1 MKLLFIGK
9 VRELSHQA
17 IDEVLKKQTEKSM
30 KKNQIKL
37 AVAGALFAAA
47 SAAQAG
53 IIIPAGDWTLDIGGN
68 VNSFATWSK
77 QEANNTVAGG
87 LTGIANTNASN
98 KTSSNITTGLLPN
111 FLSVGG
117 STRQNDLDVAFV
129 ISIQPGSSTTGAVG
143 VQEGGINNRQ
153 AFLTF
158 GDKSWGSIKVGKD
171 LGIFAADAILSDMT
185 LLGVG
190 APTSA
195 GNNTTLGRI
204 GAGYLYA
211 DWKAQIAYT
220 TPNFNG
226 FQATAGLTQNWGAA
240 RSGTGVKV
248 AASTPA
254 TTASLSASSIT
265 VTMGTTSAATY
276 YSAASSAR
284 SSQTAY
290 EGKASYSF
298 AANDVSGKV
307 WVSGIANRV
316 NDLGAGVTVEDN
328 VAYAG
333 DIGANVNVAGFGL
346 TGYYYGGRGIG
357 TTGQMWDGYATNG
370 KSRDSDGGY
379 VQATYAL
386 PTKTKIGASWGISK
400 LDLASGESSTRADAA
415 LSSGALVKENEMW
428 TIGAYHPLTKHLNIV
443 AEYSHLNSENHA
455 GQENKNK
462 TGSLGAILFF

>member
-1 MKLLFIGK
+1 
-9 VRELSHQA
+9 
-17 IDEVLKKQTEKSM
+17 M
-30 KKNQIKL
+30 KKNQLKL
-37 AVAGALFAAA
+37 AVAGAVFAAA
-47 SAAQAG
+47 SAAHAG

-77 QEANNTVAGG
+77 QDAQNTVAGG
-87 LTGIANTNASN
+87 LTAVANTNVDGH
-98 KTSSNITTGLLPN
+98 TSANITTGLLPN

-117 STRQNDLDVAFV
+117 STRQNDLDVSFV

-143 VQEGGINNRQ
+143 VGEGGINNRQ

-171 LGIFAADAILSDMT
+171 LGIFASDAILSDMT

-195 GNNTTLGRI
+195 GSNTTLGRI

-226 FQATAGLTQNWGAA
+226 FQATVGLTQNWGAA
-240 RSGTGVKV
+240 RSGTGTKV
-248 AASTPA
+248 AATTTYTA
-254 TTASLSASSIT
+254 AYGGGTTASALP
-265 VTMGTTSAATY
+265 VTATTTAATFF
-276 YSAASSAR
+276 SAASSTR

-298 AANDVSGKV
+298 AANDVTGKV
-307 WVSGIANRV
+307 WASGVANKV
-316 NDLGAGVTVEDN
+316 NDLGVGVTVADS

-333 DIGANVNVAGFGL
+333 DIGANVNMAGFGL
-346 TGYYYGGRGIG
+346 TGYYYNGRGIG

-370 KSRDSDGGY
+370 NSRDSDGGY

-386 PTKTKIGASWGISK
+386 PTKTKVGVSWGVSN
-400 LDLASGESSTRADAA
+400 LDLANGETSTRANAA
-415 LSSGALVKENEMW
+415 LSSGALVKSNEMW

-443 AEYSHLNSENHA
+443 AEYSNLKSENQS
-455 GQENKNK
+455 GQENKNN

>member
-1 MKLLFIGK
+1 
-9 VRELSHQA
+9 
-17 IDEVLKKQTEKSM
+17 M
-30 KKNQIKL
+30 KKNQLKL

-68 VNSFATWSK
+68 VNSFATSSK
-77 QEANNTVAGG
+77 QEAANTVAGG
-87 LTGIANTNASN
+87 LTSIANTNTSG
-98 KTSSNITTGLLPN
+98 KSSSNITTGLLPN

-117 STRQNDLDVAFV
+117 TTRQNDLDVSFV

-240 RSGTGVKV
+240 RSGTGTKV
-248 AASTPA
+248 AASTAYTTDAGTGATLSVVGVTA
-254 TTASLSASSIT
+254 TTT
-265 VTMGTTSAATY
+265 AATY
-276 YSAASSAR
+276 YSAATSAR

-298 AANDVSGKV
+298 AANDVTGKV

-316 NDLGAGVTVEDN
+316 NDLGAGVSVEDN

-333 DIGANVNVAGFGL
+333 DLGANVNVSGFGL
-346 TGYYYGGRGIG
+346 TGYYYSGQGIG

-370 KSRDSDGGY
+370 KARDSDGGY

-400 LDLASGESSTRADAA
+400 LDLASGESSARANTA

-428 TIGAYHPLTKHLNIV
+428 TVGAYHPLTKHLNVV
-443 AEYSHLNSENHA
+443 AEYSHLTSENHS